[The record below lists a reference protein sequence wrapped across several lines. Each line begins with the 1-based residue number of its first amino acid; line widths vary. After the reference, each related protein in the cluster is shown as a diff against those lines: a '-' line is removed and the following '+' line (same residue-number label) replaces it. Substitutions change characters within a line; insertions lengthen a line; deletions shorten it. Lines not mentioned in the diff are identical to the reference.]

1 MHLESHEVF
10 RAAVEYGSITKAA
23 QALHLTQST
32 ASRHLQALEDEYG
45 GLLFSR
51 SAAGISLTA
60 LGETLYPYTCTLL
73 DCHAQAKEEMRRQSG
88 MPIRITVGA
97 TLTIGEYV
105 LPQILGAFH
114 KRHPDATLRMR
125 ISNSHDVIEDLFRHR
140 IDAALVEGLVTTYSD
155 LSATPWI
162 TDQII
167 LVCDCHHPFAA
178 RSSITVSDLIGQP
191 LLAREHGS
199 GTRQIAELALEQA
212 GILSELTFAF
222 ELGSTQAIKSAIACG
237 LGCAFLSRLTV
248 RRELAEGTLCEIPID
263 GLTIDRTL
271 HIVERLD
278 KYPLRLMTELLH
290 MVRAWPLP
298 DDQ

>member
-51 SAAGISLTA
+51 SAAGITLTA
-60 LGETLYPYTCTLL
+60 LGATLYPYTCTLL

-88 MPIRITVGA
+88 MGVRISVGA

-105 LPQILGAFH
+105 LPEILGAFRR
-114 KRHPDATLRMR
+114 RHPDAALRMR
-125 ISNSHDVIEDLFRHR
+125 ISNSHDIIEDLFRHR
-140 IDAALVEGLVTTYSD
+140 IDAALVEGVVTEHSD
-155 LSATPWI
+155 LSATPWM
-162 TDQII
+162 TDEVI
-167 LVCDCHHPFAA
+167 LVCANDHPFAERPHVTLA
-178 RSSITVSDLIGQP
+178 DLIDQP

-199 GTRQIAELALEQA
+199 GTRQITEMALERA
-212 GILSELTFAF
+212 GILGDLTFDF

-248 RRELAEGTLCEIPID
+248 RSELADRKLCEVPICD
-263 GLTIDRTL
+263 FHIHRTL

-290 MVRAWPLP
+290 TIRQWSLS
-298 DDQ
+298 